1 MIIVVA
7 GAKNISSGGGSAAGK
22 AASKL
27 MSGGS
32 ALGSAAGRMVASAS
46 KKLGSAAGRAAKT
59 PAKPSRP
66 KTGTPKPDMRTGRPS
81 PRPPHGRRVG
91 GGSIGGTEK
100 KSKVDLTGKTKAQ
113 IMALKR
119 LGKI

>member
-1 MIIVVA
+1 M
-7 GAKNISSGGGSAAGK
+7 GATRK
-22 AASKL
+22 
-27 MSGGS
+27 
-32 ALGSAAGRMVASAS
+32 
-46 KKLGSAAGRAAKT
+46 
-59 PAKPSRP
+59 PKPSA
-66 KTGTPKPDMRTGRPS
+66 GTARPS
-81 PRPPHGRRVG
+81 MRPPHGRRVG